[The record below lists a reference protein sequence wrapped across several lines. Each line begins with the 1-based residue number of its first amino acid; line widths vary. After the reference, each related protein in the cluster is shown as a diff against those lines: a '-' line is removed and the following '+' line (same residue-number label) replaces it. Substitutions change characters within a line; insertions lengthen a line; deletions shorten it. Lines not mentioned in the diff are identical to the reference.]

1 MGQNVSILYE
11 RVALELASRREELC
25 DESEDRTRALEG
37 IAARLAH
44 EVKNPL
50 AAIKGLSTHMARNAT
65 DPKAAE
71 RLAIVASEAD
81 RLKDIVDGFLS
92 FSRGLDEM
100 QVGPMRPYELA
111 HELSVLLEVRAAEA
125 GVALEVT
132 GSTTLELNADRRK
145 LRQVLL
151 NLVLNALQASPEGKK
166 VTIHVGNAC
175 GCWGGTVQVIDQGS
189 GMSAE
194 ILERIKRPY
203 YTTREG
209 GTGLGVVMARALVE
223 QHGGELRY
231 DSTMGKG
238 TTVSIDLPHCAMG
251 IAKARKLPDPSRDPV
266 LALQVPNSRTT

>member
-1 MGQNVSILYE
+1 MPVFAVMWRGRGIGGAHE
-11 RVALELASRREELC
+11 RIALEPAARREELC

-50 AAIKGLSTHMARNAT
+50 SAIKGLSTHMARNAT
-65 DPKAAE
+65 DPKVAE

-81 RLKDIVDGFLS
+81 RLRDIVDGFLS

-100 QVGPMRPYELA
+100 QVGPMRPFDLA

-125 GVALEVT
+125 SVALEVT

-175 GCWGGTVQVIDQGS
+175 GC
-189 GMSAE
+189 
-194 ILERIKRPY
+194 
-203 YTTREG
+203 
-209 GTGLGVVMARALVE
+209 
-223 QHGGELRY
+223 
-231 DSTMGKG
+231 
-238 TTVSIDLPHCAMG
+238 
-251 IAKARKLPDPSRDPV
+251 
-266 LALQVPNSRTT
+266 